1 MNSMALLDTVK
12 AFVMKK
18 TGVFS
23 LASER
28 VFSKMKD
35 QTFDSLHKLTEKDWP
50 TESFRGFS
58 YHEKCKGCG
67 EPFMGP
73 KSEDLCYL
81 CKGIPAL

>member
-1 MNSMALLDTVK
+1 
-12 AFVMKK
+12 
-18 TGVFS
+18 
-23 LASER
+23 
-28 VFSKMKD
+28 MKD